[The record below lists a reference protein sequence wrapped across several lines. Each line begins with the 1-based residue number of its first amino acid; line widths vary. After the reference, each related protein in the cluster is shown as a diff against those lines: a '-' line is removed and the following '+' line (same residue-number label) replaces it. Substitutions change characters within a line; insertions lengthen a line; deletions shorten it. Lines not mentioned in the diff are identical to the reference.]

1 MNVFQFQAM
10 KNEGRIITATTAYD
24 YWSAKILN
32 DSEIDMIIVGDSV
45 AMVVHGHPNTL
56 AATTAMMEMHIA
68 AVARGATDKFIVGDM
83 PFLSFRKGLSET
95 MHCVERLMRAGA
107 HAVKLEGID
116 GLEDIVKHTVDSGV
130 PVMGHLGLTPQSV
143 HSLGGMKV
151 QARDEDASALLADR
165 AKRVEDAGAFSVVL
179 ECVSATAAR
188 RVTEEVSIPTIGI
201 GAGKHTDGQVLV
213 LHDILGFNTDFKPK
227 FVRNFAGGEEFVLDA
242 VNRFAREARAGT
254 FPAKAETYS

>member
-10 KNEGRIITATTAYD
+10 KNEGRIIAVTTAYD

-83 PFLSFRKGLSET
+83 PFLSFRKGLPEA

-116 GLEDIVKHTVDSGV
+116 GLEDIVKHTVC
-130 PVMGHLGLTPQSV
+130 Q
-143 HSLGGMKV
+143 
-151 QARDEDASALLADR
+151 
-165 AKRVEDAGAFSVVL
+165 KR
-179 ECVSATAAR
+179 
-188 RVTEEVSIPTIGI
+188 
-201 GAGKHTDGQVLV
+201 
-213 LHDILGFNTDFKPK
+213 
-227 FVRNFAGGEEFVLDA
+227 
-242 VNRFAREARAGT
+242 
-254 FPAKAETYS
+254 